1 MKISQRLNALV
12 VLSVAIILFVLGLG
26 QYSVSRSSYLDSQIL
41 VIEKLHSSLLQLRR
55 HEKDFRLRL
64 DAKYVELHKQE
75 FVQSMALISALD
87 HKITGSTEHLREKF
101 LTYQN
106 AFAGYVKEQ
115 KNIGLNPEDQLYGSL
130 RSAVH
135 LIETALKQVK
145 QQYELMTEMLM
156 LRRHEKDFMLRTDL
170 KYLDSF
176 DKSYDAFNSK
186 LKTAGLSEQLTN
198 EIAQLSVRYKDAF
211 HNLVEAQKKLGVKGV
226 DGLSKAISLSA
237 EALAVELDEFMRKAS
252 KEAQEEAQENQM
264 LSLTLAA
271 LGVFLLIA
279 IILWTRRGVLR
290 PLSSL
295 TTEIT
300 ELTHR
305 ISFKKPLSYQG
316 KDEIG
321 DVVYALNG
329 LLTSL
334 DKGFA
339 EANQVIS
346 AIAAGDMSKR
356 INSDYVGDL
365 DALKQGVNGSAN
377 AIAQVINELSSVMAS
392 LQAGHF
398 GVTVDGHAS
407 GIYSDMLK
415 NAAHAMS
422 NLNQVMGDI
431 NTVMHQMNAGDFNAR
446 VNADAAG
453 DLLTMKNNIN
463 ASMDAIAHAISA
475 ISEVVGA
482 QAQGDL
488 TKALPSD
495 SFKGQLHDLK
505 NAINYSSQKVK
516 ETVIQ
521 AVNASNIVHEAANQ
535 VSQGASDLSSRVQEQ
550 AAALEETSATMHEM
564 TSAVQANTENA
575 RRVADLAH
583 QVQNQSGTGVAV
595 MQQTIEAMQSIQAS
609 SSKIADIV
617 TLIDGIAFQTNLLA
631 LNAAVEAARAGEHG
645 RGFAVV
651 AGEVRALAGKSA
663 DAAKDIKSLIEDS
676 VNRIQ
681 TGTQLADKS
690 GEMLN
695 GISAS
700 IEQVATMIEQIAT
713 ASNEQST
720 GINQV
725 HRAIADIDKVTQE
738 NAALV
743 EETNAAAES
752 FTTEA
757 NGLRDNMA
765 FFKTGQQASQALRAA
780 PSRPSARPSARPHSA
795 PAKKPVALP
804 APKKGNGEEWGE
816 F

>member
-1 MKISQRLNALV
+1 VKISQRLNALV

-26 QYSVSRSSYLDSQIL
+26 QYSVNRSSYIDSQAL

-64 DAKYVELHKQE
+64 DTKYVELHEQE
-75 FVQSMALISALD
+75 FVQSMALISAFD
-87 HKITGSTEHLREKF
+87 HKITGNTEHLRKTF

-106 AFAGYVKEQ
+106 AFARYVKEQ

-145 QQYELMTEMLM
+145 QYELMTEMLM

-226 DGLSKAISLSA
+226 DGLSKAMSLSA

-252 KEAQEEAQENQM
+252 KEVQEDAQENQM

-463 ASMDAIAHAISA
+463 SSMNNIAAAVTAISA
-475 ISEVVGA
+475 VVSA
-482 QAQGDL
+482 QAEGDL
-488 TKALPSD
+488 TKELPSGQ
-495 SFKGQLHDLK
+495 FKGQLHDLK
-505 NAINYSSQKVK
+505 NAINYSSAKVK
-516 ETVIQ
+516 DVVAQTV
-521 AVNASNIVHEAANQ
+521 ASSHIVSEAASQ

-564 TSAVQANTENA
+564 ASAVQANTGNA
-575 RRVADLAH
+575 RKVADLAH
-583 QVQNQSGTGVAV
+583 QVQNQSGTGVEV
-595 MQQTIEAMQSIQAS
+595 MQQTIDAMQSIRES
-609 SSKIADIV
+609 SHKISDIV
-617 TLIDGIAFQTNLLA
+617 TIIDSIAFQTNLLA

-651 AGEVRALAGKSA
+651 ASEVRALAGKSA
-663 DAAKDIKSLIEDS
+663 DAAKDIKGLIEDS

-681 TGTQLADKS
+681 AGTQLADKS

-695 GISAS
+695 GISSS
-700 IEQVATMIEQIAT
+700 IEQVATMIEQIAN

-725 HRAIADIDKVTQE
+725 HRAVADIDKVTQE

-743 EETNAAAES
+743 EETTAAAES
-752 FTTEA
+752 LSSEA
-757 NGLRDNMA
+757 NNLRSNMS
-765 FFKTGQQASQALRAA
+765 FFKTGAATVISMRANTVGVNSR
-780 PSRPSARPSARPHSA
+780 SRP
-795 PAKKPVALP
+795 ALP
-804 APKKGNGEEWGE
+804 APKKSNNQEWGE